1 MTRSMGPPKLAV
13 GLSLALVLFLLATG
27 ELAAHADLLG
37 ADPAPNSIAPTGP
50 EQVRLFFSEPV
61 QPQFLALEV
70 YGPDGRRV
78 DRGDGRVSPND
89 VRVVAVS
96 LPRLSDGVYTVK
108 WRVLSLDDHV
118 VRGTFVFGVGA
129 GTTLDPG
136 AQTRPATFDG
146 SFVVN
151 AAIRWLTYAA
161 AFLLLGGFG
170 FRALIRSAP
179 TGRAA
184 DSVVGVAMQRRWLWV
199 SWGAVTVLILA
210 AFAALLV
217 QAAALGGVSLTRV
230 FEGQELAKLL
240 TSRYGYL
247 WAGRVVQLLAVV
259 AVLAVMSVTPS
270 SRGYLWLGA
279 ALGAGVL
286 GTISATGHTNSV
298 QGPTWLLIAMDWLHL
313 AAGGLWVGGL
323 VHLLLVL
330 PVFMRAERT
339 RAALLQGILPRFSW
353 YAGLSVAVLIFTGAF
368 QAVLYMGSWS
378 ALSDT
383 LYGVVLSSKALLI
396 APLLLIAA
404 LNLVVMSPRL
414 RSRARGGQASCAR
427 RAFRYLLAGE
437 LVLALV
443 VLVASAVLA
452 GLPPASTLPPTSAPF
467 TATAHTFSYAIELG
481 IMPNQVGEN
490 TVDARVTD
498 HLGVP
503 SEVEAAR
510 LRLAALELEAG
521 VRDVPLEQLA
531 VGRFAAPKAALNAPG
546 RWQAVITM
554 RQGGREEEARFE
566 FTVGRA
572 PALPTFSPA
581 RIGAGLLTIEN
592 ARTAATAAIVALGL
606 VVVVQT
612 ARAYGLRSSD
622 GLIRI
627 GVVLLALAMGLLFV
641 FGRGDSRTNQNVAF
655 AANPFPATRESLAI
669 GEGVYR
675 AECQSCHGVAGRGDG
690 PDGLLLRPQPA
701 DLRVH
706 MAAGHT
712 DAQLFS
718 WLSNGVEGTAMP
730 AYRERLSVEERWLVL
745 NFIRTFALPER

>member
-1 MTRSMGPPKLAV
+1 MSLPRLAV
-13 GLSLALVLFLLATG
+13 GVSLSLLLVVLSTG

-37 ADPAPNSIAPTGP
+37 ADPAPSVAPTGP

-70 YGPDGRRV
+70 YAADQRRV
-78 DRGDGRVSPND
+78 DRGDARVSPND
-89 VRVVAVS
+89 VGVVAVS

-136 AQTRPATFDG
+136 AQTRPAIFDG

-170 FRALIRSAP
+170 FRALVRPVP
-179 TGRAA
+179 TGRADA
-184 DSVVGVAMQRRWLWV
+184 VVSAAIQLRWLWV

-247 WAGRVVQLLAVV
+247 WAARVVQLLAVV
-259 AVLAVMSVTPS
+259 AVLAVMSVT
-270 SRGYLWLGA
+270 SRPRGHLWWLGA
-279 ALGAGVL
+279 ALSAGVL
-286 GTISATGHTNSV
+286 GTISAAGHTNSV
-298 QGPTWLLIAMDWLHL
+298 QGPTCLLIAVDWLHL

-323 VHLLLVL
+323 VHLMLVL
-330 PVFMRAERT
+330 PVVMRVERT
-339 RAALLQGILPRFSW
+339 RAALPRGVLPRFSW
-353 YAGLSVAVLIFTGAF
+353 YAGLSVAVLVLTGAF
-368 QAVLYMGSWS
+368 QGVLYMGTWS

-383 LYGVVLSSKALLI
+383 LYGAALSSKALLI

-414 RSRARGGQASCAR
+414 RSRARGGQASRAR
-427 RAFRYLLAGE
+427 RAFRYLVAGE

-452 GLPPASTLPPTSAPF
+452 GLPPASTLRPLGAPF
-467 TATAHTFSYAIELG
+467 SATTHTFSYAIELG
-481 IMPNQVGEN
+481 ITPNQVGEN
-490 TVDARVTD
+490 TLDARVTD

-531 VGRFAAPKAALNAPG
+531 LGRFAAPKAALNAPG

-554 RQGGREEEARFE
+554 RQGGRGEEEARFE

-606 VVVVQT
+606 VVAVQM

-627 GVVLLALAMGLLFV
+627 GVVLLIIAIGLFLV
-641 FGRGDSRTNQNVAF
+641 SGRDQSRRTNESLVIGS
-655 AANPFPATRESLAI
+655 NPFPSTQQSLAI
-669 GEGVYR
+669 GEGIYR
-675 AECQSCHGVAGRGDG
+675 AECQSCHGATGRGDG
-690 PDGLLLRPQPA
+690 PARLALRSQPA
-701 DLRVH
+701 DFRVH

-712 DAQLFS
+712 DAQLFT
-718 WLSNGVEGTAMP
+718 WLSDGVDGTSMP
-730 AYRERLSVEERWLVL
+730 AYGEQLSVEQRWHVL
-745 NFIRTFALPER
+745 NFIKTFALPGR